1 MNTSIIQATI
11 IITLGFLILF
21 VAFIIVL
28 KRYYRTNN
36 ETQKVLF
43 RSVVEA
49 QENER
54 RIISSNIHDELGGL
68 LTSARMTIAKMRMN
82 NVEFRNDADLD
93 HLNEVI
99 EMANLAAKNASNA
112 LTPSV
117 ISKYGLKGAIEDLP
131 YIYKSSNIKF
141 DIHYNIVAQ
150 IPEFLQ
156 ISLFRIISELVNN
169 SIKHSNAS
177 LISIWLDNSTKGLL
191 NLELFDNGMGF
202 DNSAITHKSN
212 GLNNI
217 INRCKLLNANYVIY
231 TAINKGLK
239 FTLQID
245 IYEQ

>member
-68 LTSARMTIAKMRMN
+68 LTSARMTIAKMKLN
-82 NVEFRNDADLD
+82 NSTFKNDADLE

-131 YIYKSSNIKF
+131 FIYKSSNVKF
-141 DIHYNIVAQ
+141 DIQYSIAIN

-169 SIKHSNAS
+169 SVKHSKAN
-177 LISIWLDNSTKGLL
+177 LVSIWVNNSTSDML
-191 NLELFDNGMGF
+191 NLIVFDNGIGF
-202 DNSAITHKSN
+202 DYPTILENSN

-217 INRCKLLNANYVIY
+217 INRCKLLNAKYLIT
-231 TAINKGLK
+231 TAINKGFK
-239 FTLQID
+239 FTLQLD
-245 IYEQ
+245 INEQ

>member
-1 MNTSIIQATI
+1 MNTTIIQATI

-68 LTSARMTIAKMRMN
+68 LTSARMTIAKMKMN
-82 NVEFRNDADLD
+82 NAEYKNDADLD

-191 NLELFDNGMGF
+191 NLEIFDNGMGF
-202 DNSAITHKSN
+202 DNLAITNKSN

-217 INRCKLLNANYVIY
+217 INRCKLLNANYVIS
-231 TAINKGLK
+231 TAINKGFK

>member
-1 MNTSIIQATI
+1 MNASILQATI
-11 IITLGFLILF
+11 ITTFGFLILF
-21 VAFIIVL
+21 ISFIIVL

-36 ETQKVLF
+36 EAQKVLF

-68 LTSARMTIAKMRMN
+68 LTSARMTIAKMKLN
-82 NVEFRNDADLD
+82 NADYKTDPDLE

-99 EMANLAAKNASNA
+99 ELANLAAKNASNA

-131 YIYKSSNIKF
+131 FIYKSSAVKF
-141 DIHYNIVAQ
+141 DIQYSVESN

-169 SIKHSNAS
+169 SIKHSKSN
-177 LISIWLDNSTKGLL
+177 LISIIINVTRYNML
-191 NLELFDNGMGF
+191 NLMVFDNGIGF
-202 DNSAITHKSN
+202 NYPSVSDKSN
-212 GLNNI
+212 GLINI
-217 INRCKLLNANYVIY
+217 INRCELLNAKYSIITEV
-231 TAINKGLK
+231 NKGFK
-239 FTLQID
+239 FTLQLD
-245 IYEQ
+245 VNVQ

>member
-1 MNTSIIQATI
+1 MNTTIIQATI

-54 RIISSNIHDELGGL
+54 RTISSNIHDELGGL
-68 LTSARMTIAKMRMN
+68 LTSARMTITKMKLN
-82 NVEFRNDADLD
+82 NTTFKNDADLE

-131 YIYKSSNIKF
+131 FIYKSSNVKF
-141 DIHYNIVAQ
+141 DIQYSISII

-156 ISLFRIISELVNN
+156 ISLYRIISELVNN
-169 SIKHSNAS
+169 SIKHSKAN
-177 LISIWLDNSTKGLL
+177 LVSIWVDNTASGVL
-191 NLELFDNGMGF
+191 NLIVFDNGIGF
-202 DNSAITHKSN
+202 DYPTIFEKSN

-217 INRCKLLNANYVIY
+217 INRCKLLNAKYLIT
-231 TAINKGLK
+231 TAINKGFK

-245 IYEQ
+245 VNEQ